1 MGVSSMK
8 RMLGGFAAFLL
19 VALAQEAVAQSTI
32 IEKVTQACESETK
45 TYCSQVRPGRGRLL
59 SCLYAHEDKLSARC
73 INTLYDGLAI
83 LERTVDLISYWVT
96 QCDQDIDTYCAAT
109 EMGAG
114 RIARCLLDNK
124 ADLSERCTSAI
135 DEVGVSVK

>member
-1 MGVSSMK
+1 M
-8 RMLGGFAAFLL
+8 RRILGGFVAVLL
-19 VALAQEAVAQSTI
+19 MVLAQEAMAQSTI
-32 IEKVTQACESETK
+32 VEKVTKACENETK
-45 TYCSQVRPGRGRLL
+45 SYCNQVTPGRGRLL
-59 SCLYAHEDKLSARC
+59 SCLYAHEDKLSAQC
-73 INTLYDGLAI
+73 INTLYDGLAM
-83 LERTVDLISYWVT
+83 LERAVDLISYWVT

-135 DEVGVSVK
+135 DEVGVTVE